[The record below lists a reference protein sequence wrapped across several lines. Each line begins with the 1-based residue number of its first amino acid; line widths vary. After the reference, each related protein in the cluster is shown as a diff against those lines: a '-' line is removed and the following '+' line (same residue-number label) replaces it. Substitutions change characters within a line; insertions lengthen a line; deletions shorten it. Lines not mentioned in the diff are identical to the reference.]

1 MRRGVMPVHGRT
13 CRTAEAWEDGVSDD
27 VTLDY
32 TPEYGVAEPIAEH
45 VRRLTA
51 RNGGPLTFRG
61 TNCYLLGEREIT
73 VIDPGPDDE
82 GHISDLLA
90 VAGAP
95 IRRIVVSHGH
105 ADHAGAARRLSA
117 LTGAEVIGAA
127 PDAMRS
133 LYRPDRVLADGDVVE
148 TEAGALGAVA
158 TPGHTAGHLCYDLA
172 GRGLLFSGD
181 HVMAWSTSVVVPP
194 DGSMADYMA
203 SLDRLAAIG
212 SRTYLPGHGG
222 PVVDGPA
229 RVAEL
234 KRHREAREAAILRA
248 LDGKER
254 TIEEIVATVYIG
266 LDPPL
271 AGAAALSVRA
281 HADWLE
287 DRGLVRT
294 REGRLSRS

>member
-1 MRRGVMPVHGRT
+1 MSVDPILDFMP
-13 CRTAEAWEDGVSDD
+13 A
-27 VTLDY
+27 
-32 TPEYGVAEPIAEH
+32 YGVAEPIAAG

-82 GHISDLLA
+82 VHLSDLLA

-95 IRRIVVSHGH
+95 IQRIVVTHDH
-105 ADHAGAARRLSA
+105 ADHVGAVRRLSE
-117 LTGAEVIGAA
+117 LTGAEVIGAT
-127 PDAMRS
+127 PDATRS
-133 LYRPDRVLADGDVVE
+133 FYRPDRIQADGDTVE
-148 TEAGALGAVA
+148 TEAGPLEAIA

-172 GRGLLFSGD
+172 GLGLLFSGD

-212 SRTYLPGHGG
+212 PRTYLPGHGG
-222 PVVDGPA
+222 PVGDGPV

-248 LDGKER
+248 LDGRDR
-254 TIEEIVATVYIG
+254 TIEEIVAAVYIG
-266 LDPPL
+266 LDPAL
-271 AGAAALSVRA
+271 AGAAALSVGA
-281 HADWLE
+281 HTDWLE
-287 DRGLVRT
+287 RRGLLR
-294 REGRLSRS
+294 RDDDRLSRV

>member
-1 MRRGVMPVHGRT
+1 MPVHGRT
-13 CRTAEAWEDGVSDD
+13 CRTSEAGEDGVSDD
-27 VTLDY
+27 IALDY
-32 TPEYGVAEPIAEH
+32 MPTYGVAEPIAKSL
-45 VRRLTA
+45 RRLTA
-51 RNGGPLTFRG
+51 RNGGPLTYRG

-73 VIDPGPDDE
+73 FIDPGPDDE
-82 GHISDLLA
+82 EHISDLLA
-90 VAGAP
+90 AAGAP
-95 IRRIVVSHGH
+95 VRRIVVTHGH
-105 ADHAGAARRLSA
+105 ADHAGAAHRLSA

-127 PDAMRS
+127 PDATRS
-133 LYRPDRVLADGDVVE
+133 FYRPDRVLADGEEVE
-148 TEAGALGAVA
+148 TEAGALRTVA

-172 GRGLLFSGD
+172 EAGLLFSGD

-194 DGSMADYMA
+194 DGSMADYMS

-222 PVVDGPA
+222 PVVDGPL

-234 KRHREAREAAILRA
+234 KRHREGREAAILRA

-254 TIEEIVATVYIG
+254 TIEEIVAAVYIG
-266 LDPPL
+266 LDPAL
-271 AGAAALSVRA
+271 AGAAALSVKA

-294 REGRLSRS
+294 REGRLGRS